1 MTLAEFKALRS
12 GSDVRGIALADR
24 QKITLTDEAVH
35 AIAAAF
41 AHGLWTELGG
51 RVPRIAVGHD
61 SRLSA
66 QRIKAAV
73 ISGLGCYGVTVLDA
87 GLCTTPAMYM
97 TTVDELI
104 GADGAIMIT
113 ASHLPFDR
121 NGLKFF
127 TREGGLDYE
136 QIEVL
141 LTRAAK
147 GGFPTQNAKVEQLN
161 YLPRYAAM
169 LRGVIAKETGIS
181 EHDEPLKGLK
191 INVDAGNGAGGF
203 FAPMVLNALGADT
216 SGSQFLE
223 PDGSFPNHIP
233 NPEAPEAMEAASRM
247 VLNAGASLGVVFD
260 TDVDRAGLVDGEGN
274 PIDRNRLIA
283 LTADM
288 VLKNHPGGVI
298 VTDSITSDGLAEFIT
313 QRGGVHRRF
322 KRGYRN
328 VINEMQR
335 LSDQGVDCPLAM
347 ETSGHAAFYDNHCL
361 DDGAFLAARLIGYLA
376 RSLREGGGIGH
387 HLQGLTEALEQMEVR
402 LPISAED
409 FRAAGQAM
417 IDALDAHAKAS
428 GWQIAPDNYEGIR
441 ISFPQGEGAGWLL
454 LRLSVHDPLLAL
466 NIEADEAGG
475 ARAIARRLLS
485 ALPDSPGIDT
495 APLAAAAQAS
505 LSIG

>member
-1 MTLAEFKALRS
+1 MTLAKFKALRS
-12 GSDVRGIALADR
+12 GSDVRGVALGELK
-24 QKITLTDEAVH
+24 KITLTDEAVH

-41 AHGLWTELGG
+41 AYGLWTELGG

-113 ASHLPFDR
+113 ASHLPYDR

-127 TREGGLDYE
+127 TREGGLGHAD
-136 QIEVL
+136 IESL

-147 GGFPTQNAKVEQLN
+147 GGFPTQNAKVEPLN

-169 LRGVIAKETGIS
+169 LRGVIAQQTGIS
-181 EHDEPLKGLK
+181 EHEEPLKGLK
-191 INVDAGNGAGGF
+191 ITVDAGNGAGGF
-203 FAPMVLNALGADT
+203 FAPMVLSALGADT
-216 SGSQFLE
+216 TGSQYLE
-223 PDGSFPNHIP
+223 PDGTFPNHIP
-233 NPEAPEAMEAASRM
+233 NPEAPQAMEAASRM
-247 VLNAGASLGVVFD
+247 VTKAGACLGVVFD

-288 VLKNHPGGVI
+288 VLSSHPGGVI
-298 VTDSITSDGLAEFIT
+298 VTDSITSDGLAAFIAR
-313 QRGGVHRRF
+313 RGGIHRRF

-328 VINEMQR
+328 VIDEMIR
-335 LSDQGVDCPLAM
+335 LNREGTDCPLAM
-347 ETSGHAAFYDNHCL
+347 ETSGHAAFYDNYCL

-376 RSLREGGGIGH
+376 RSLREGGGIAH
-387 HLQGLTEALEQMEVR
+387 HLQGLTEALEHLEVR
-402 LPISAED
+402 MPIQAED
-409 FRAAGQAM
+409 FRSAGQQV
-417 IDALDAHAKAS
+417 IDGLTGYAHTL
-428 GWQIAPDNYEGIR
+428 GWQVAPENFEGVR
-441 ISFPQGEGAGWLL
+441 ISFPEGEGAGWLL
-454 LRLSVHDPLLAL
+454 LRLSVHDPVLAL
-466 NIEADEAGG
+466 NIESDEDGG
-475 ARAIARRLLS
+475 AQAIAGRVLA
-485 ALPDSPGIDT
+485 ALPQVAGVDL
-495 APLAAAAQAS
+495 APLMAAAQS
-505 LSIG
+505 S